1 MIQEADFAF
10 RQAFAL
16 CPYNPEAL
24 FRYVSLLL
32 SPDVNRYDDALLL
45 ARTSQ
50 KLDPL
55 NASLTDLVNHISDL
69 KSQRANL
76 NPGKLEQTLRQ
87 NPADFQSALNL
98 ASEYFQLGQT
108 GAALQALDRVL
119 TATNV
124 PTGLLRTLVPL
135 YTTLT
140 NEAKLR
146 QTVDLLGVQLSAN
159 PDNLEAALGVAEGER
174 ALKRPQAALQALDR
188 ILASPQADPNI
199 LLQSAEQLVALSDY
213 RRLELALD
221 KLTKV
226 APSSPEAWYDLAALR
241 SILGK
246 TNECLEALRQALSLS
261 AARLA
266 RDPKARDLLKQI
278 PADPRF
284 NPVRSWS
291 EFQKVAR

>member
-1 MIQEADFAF
+1 M
-10 RQAFAL
+10 
-16 CPYNPEAL
+16 
-24 FRYVSLLL
+24 
-32 SPDVNRYDDALLL
+32 
-45 ARTSQ
+45 
-50 KLDPL
+50 
-55 NASLTDLVNHISDL
+55 
-69 KSQRANL
+69 
-76 NPGKLEQTLRQ
+76 RQ
-87 NPADFQSALNL
+87 NPADFQTALNL
-98 ASEYFQLGQT
+98 ASEYFQLGRT

-135 YTTLT
+135 YATLT
-140 NEAKLR
+140 HEAKLK
-146 QTVDLLGVQLSAN
+146 QTVDLLGVQLSNN
-159 PDNLEAALGVAEGER
+159 PEDLEAALGIAEGER
-174 ALKRPQAALQALDR
+174 ALKRPQAALLALDK

-199 LLQSAEQLVALSDY
+199 LLQSAEQFVALSDY

-221 KLTKV
+221 KITKV
-226 APSSPEAWYDLAALR
+226 APSSAEAWYDLAALR

-266 RDPKARDLLKQI
+266 RDPKARDLLQQL

-291 EFQKVAR
+291 EFQNLTR